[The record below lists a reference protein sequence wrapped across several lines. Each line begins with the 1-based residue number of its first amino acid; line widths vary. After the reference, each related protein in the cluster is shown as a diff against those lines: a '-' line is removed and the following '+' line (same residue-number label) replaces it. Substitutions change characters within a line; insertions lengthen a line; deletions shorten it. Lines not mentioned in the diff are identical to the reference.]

1 MTQTHKDSKHSWEE
15 MEPTGL
21 LDERLPQ
28 TFDLL
33 KKKKKT
39 VKYKKE
45 AKSNKTKHAYTS
57 AKMVLHIQPAAPGR
71 GQSSLWAAAILT
83 ALMLTEM
90 KGEMYLWNLERWH

>member
-33 KKKKKT
+33 KKKKKNSK
-39 VKYKKE
+39 V
-45 AKSNKTKHAYTS
+45 
-57 AKMVLHIQPAAPGR
+57 Q
-71 GQSSLWAAAILT
+71 
-83 ALMLTEM
+83 
-90 KGEMYLWNLERWH
+90 ERSQEQ